1 MNEWHTYFFQVC
13 TFEKYSNLMK
23 LCIFITVS
31 VKLMSIGAL
40 QGKQHNKLEITFGQ
54 RYFKPNQAKLENILL
69 SKTSITADTT
79 VQKDLRRHFT

>member
-1 MNEWHTYFFQVC
+1 
-13 TFEKYSNLMK
+13 MK
-23 LCIFITVS
+23 FCIFVTVS
-31 VKLMSIGAL
+31 VKIMSIVVL

-54 RYFKPNQAKLENILL
+54 RYFKPNQAKLNNILL

>member
-1 MNEWHTYFFQVC
+1 
-13 TFEKYSNLMK
+13 MK
-23 LCIFITVS
+23 FCVVITVS
-31 VKLMSIGAL
+31 VKLIFIVLL

-54 RYFKPNQAKLENILL
+54 RYFKPNQAKLKNILL